1 MHLTHETKMNFIRDN
16 ISSLHKRIKE
26 VSSTCKRNPES
37 IEILAV
43 SKKHSL
49 DLIKIAYKYGLR
61 HFGENYVQEALE
73 KIRHFNPPD
82 INWHFIG
89 PIQSNKTRAIANN
102 FSWVHSVDRL
112 KIAERLSAQKKSSLA
127 DINICIQIN
136 VDDEKSKSG
145 FSIKEAIDAVPVIK
159 KLPGI
164 NLRGL
169 MAIPQLRRSLNEQ
182 REPFKKLNDL
192 FNEIAQEMGNDSCF
206 DTLSMGMSSDLE
218 AAIYENTNIVRVGT
232 DIFGPRE

>member
-1 MHLTHETKMNFIRDN
+1 MHQTHETKMDFIRNN

-26 VSSTCKRNPES
+26 ASGTCKRNPES
-37 IEILAV
+37 IQILAV
-43 SKKHSL
+43 SKKHNL
-49 DLIKIAYKYGLR
+49 DRIKIAYKYGLR
-61 HFGENYVQEALE
+61 HFGENYVQEALG
-73 KIRHFNPPD
+73 KIQDFNPSD

-145 FSIKEAIDAVPVIK
+145 FSLKEAVNVVPMIK
-159 KLPGI
+159 NLPGLK
-164 NLRGL
+164 LRGL
-169 MAIPQLRRSLNEQ
+169 MAIPKLRGSLNEQ

-192 FNEIAQEMGNDSCF
+192 FNEIAQEMGDDSYF

>member
-1 MHLTHETKMNFIRDN
+1 MPLPRETKINLLRDN
-16 ISSLHKRIKE
+16 ISSLHKRIKK
-26 VSSTCKRNPES
+26 VSTTCKRNPAC
-37 IEILAV
+37 IKILAV

-49 DLIKIAYKYGLR
+49 DRIKIAYSCGLR
-61 HFGENYVQEALE
+61 HFGENYVQEALG
-73 KIRHFNPPD
+73 KIQHFNPPD

-112 KIAERLSAQKKSSLA
+112 KIAQRLSAQKKSSLA
-127 DINICIQIN
+127 DINICIQVN

-145 FSIKEAIDAVPVIK
+145 FSMREAINVVPAIK

-164 NLRGL
+164 KLRGL

-192 FNEIAQEMGNDSCF
+192 FNEIAQEMSDDSCF